1 MVSNRALYWS
11 ALYTLAWALAAAIG
25 LALIGGG
32 YFLGIDVAV
41 DMVHDGEPLTDVL
54 RTAAPGLAVAFLGL
68 VVWRAISAWAKYR
81 TLLPAIRGDLE
92 ETYDNEKVKSEILA
106 VLDERLSD
114 MQQDLQGVQRE
125 LREADDDTDFQFD

>member
-1 MVSNRALYWS
+1 MDRNALYWS

-32 YFLGIDVAV
+32 YFLGIDEAV
-41 DMVHDGEPLTDVL
+41 DMVQNSEPLTDVL

-68 VVWRAISAWAKYR
+68 VCYRAISAWAQYR
-81 TLLPAIRGDLE
+81 TLIPAVRADLA

-125 LREADDDTDFQFD
+125 LREVDDDTDFEFD